1 MSDAA
6 LERRE
11 ATVRALVTG
20 AVIGM
25 VLAAGNVYTTLKVGI
40 IDGGSITAA
49 LLAFGIF
56 GVFKRS
62 QRRPYGALENN
73 ITQTTASSAAVM
85 SFVTG
90 VIGPVPALALMG
102 VHVSS
107 VALVPFGIA
116 VGVLGVFVASLL
128 RRRLVVEEALPF
140 PTGIATAGVIE
151 TMFGARH
158 AAIRRILF
166 LVAAAAVAG
175 AVTWLRDAN
184 AAAPIIPQGFMLA
197 GTVGGVAAATLN
209 LGVSCS
215 PLMLATGAMV
225 GVRATA
231 SMLLGGLIARLLLAP
246 WLFQSGVVAK
256 TEAGAFNSWLVWP
269 SLGLMLSGSLLP
281 LLLDGGAVVRAIR
294 QLAFLR
300 RASTATP
307 QAPGDGLA
315 PRAWGALLAAS
326 LAVILVVGWSAF
338 GVNPLVMS
346 IAIVL
351 AVVLANVSARAT
363 GETDFSPGGP
373 VGTISLMAIAN
384 RGTVSGAMA
393 GSLSMGMTSQTS
405 QTLWA
410 FRAGHHLGASPR
422 AQVCAQLLGVVVGAV
437 VTVPVYIVIA
447 TAYGIGN
454 ETMPAVSVL
463 SWKATAE
470 AMQGLAALPRWGGS
484 AGVIAVAAGAGLT
497 LLSRGR
503 IGRVLPS
510 AAAIG
515 VGFMLP
521 FSVSLTAFVG
531 ALLARAAERLFRD
544 RGLNEASM
552 LALAAGAMAGESTI
566 GVVIAFLMAS
576 GVL

>member
-1 MSDAA
+1 MSDATS
-6 LERRE
+6 LRRE
-11 ATVRALVTG
+11 ATVRALVSG

-25 VLAAGNVYTTLKVGI
+25 ALAAGNVYTTLKVGV

-49 LLAFGIF
+49 LLAFGVF
-56 GVFKRS
+56 GIFKRS
-62 QRRPYGALENN
+62 ERRPYGALENN
-73 ITQTTASSAAVM
+73 ITQTAASSAAVM

-90 VIGPVPALALMG
+90 VVGPIPALALMG
-102 VHVSS
+102 MHFSS

-140 PTGIATAGVIE
+140 PTGIATGEVIE

-158 AAIRRILF
+158 TAVRRILF
-166 LVAAAAVAG
+166 LVVAAAVAG
-175 AVTWLRDAN
+175 VVTWLRDAHP
-184 AAAPIIPQGFMLA
+184 AAAVIPQGFILA

-225 GVRATA
+225 GLRATA
-231 SMLLGGLIARLLLAP
+231 SMLIGGLAARLVLAP

-256 TEAGAFNSWLVWP
+256 PEAGAFNSWLVWP

-300 RASTATP
+300 RASTAAP

-315 PRAWGALLAAS
+315 PRVWGVLLVAS
-326 LAVILVVGWSAF
+326 VAVILVVGWSAF
-338 GVNPLVMS
+338 AVSPLVMVL
-346 IAIVL
+346 AIVL
-351 AVVLANVSARAT
+351 ALVLANVSARAT

-373 VGTISLMAIAN
+373 VGTISLMALAN

-393 GSLSMGMTSQTS
+393 GSLSMGVTSQTA

-410 FRAGHHLGASPR
+410 FRAGQHLGASPR
-422 AQVCAQLLGVVVGAV
+422 AQVGAQLLGVVVGAV

-470 AMQGLAALPRWGGS
+470 AMQGLAALPRWGGA
-484 AGVIAVAAGAGLT
+484 AGVIAMAIGAGLT
-497 LLSRGR
+497 LLGRGR

-510 AAAIG
+510 AASIG

-521 FSVSLTAFVG
+521 FAVSLTAFVG
-531 ALLARAAERLFRD
+531 ALLALAAERLFRD
-544 RGLNEASM
+544 RGFDQASM

-566 GVVIAFLMAS
+566 GVIIAFLMAS
-576 GVL
+576 GLL

>member
-1 MSDAA
+1 MSDGA
-6 LERRE
+6 LARRE

-25 VLAAGNVYTTLKVGI
+25 ALAAGNVYTTLKVSV

-56 GVFKRS
+56 GVFRRS
-62 QRRPYGALENN
+62 ERRPYGALENN
-73 ITQTTASSAAVM
+73 ITQTMASSAAVM

-90 VIGPVPALALMG
+90 VVGPVPALALMG
-102 VHVSS
+102 IHLSS

-151 TMFGARH
+151 TIFGARH
-158 AAIRRILF
+158 TAMRRILF
-166 LVAAAAVAG
+166 LVVAAAVAG
-175 AVTWLRDAN
+175 TVTWLRDAHP
-184 AAAPIIPQGFMLA
+184 AAAIIPQGFMLA

-225 GVRATA
+225 GLRATA
-231 SMLLGGLIARLLLAP
+231 SMLLGGLVSRLVIAP
-246 WLFQSGVVAK
+246 WLVQTGVVGKA
-256 TEAGAFNSWLVWP
+256 EVGSFNSWLVWP
-269 SLGLMLSGSLLP
+269 SLGIMLSGSLLP

-294 QLAFLR
+294 QLASIR
-300 RASTATP
+300 RASTVAP

-315 PRAWGALLAAS
+315 PRVWGVLLVAS
-326 LAVILVVGWSAF
+326 VVVILVVGWSAF
-338 GVNPLVMS
+338 RVNPLVMS
-346 IAIVL
+346 LAIVL
-351 AVVLANVSARAT
+351 ALVLANVSARAT

-373 VGTISLMAIAN
+373 VGTIGLMAIAN
-384 RGTVSGAMA
+384 RGTISGAMA
-393 GSLSMGMTSQTS
+393 GSLSMGTTSQTS

-422 AQVCAQLLGVVVGAV
+422 AQVVAQLLGVVVGAV
-437 VTVPVYIVIA
+437 VTVPVYLVISK
-447 TAYGIGN
+447 AYGIGN
-454 ETMPAVSVL
+454 DTMPAVSVL

-470 AMQGLAALPRWGGS
+470 AMQGLAAVPRWGGA
-484 AGVIAVAAGAGLT
+484 AGVLALVTGAALT
-497 LLSRGR
+497 LLGRGR

-510 AAAIG
+510 AASIG

-531 ALLARAAERLFRD
+531 ALLALAAQRLFRD
-544 RGLNEASM
+544 RGFDQASL
-552 LALAAGAMAGESTI
+552 LALSAGAMAGESTI
-566 GVVIAFLMAS
+566 GVIIAFLMAS
-576 GVL
+576 GLL